1 MENQQD
7 TTIAPRKSVNLHICG
22 GNRTLVDYELVE
34 RVPTPPVSY
43 RNKPNKKTGEVAVSH
58 QPIAHHELVE
68 RTKGYL
74 DQNGFTIQ
82 DEVHSLARNDN
93 HYFGLFS
100 VDHPNR
106 SESDRGCVIGLR
118 NSHDKTFPAGL
129 CAGDAP
135 FVCDNLIF
143 TNTIKLARRH
153 TRNIL
158 KDLDFTINR
167 ALGKLFGFWNGQ
179 DNRIEAYQ
187 NFELGNSVAN
197 DIIIRACKAGAIPK
211 TKVMDVVN
219 QWESSDHPEFWDRN
233 MNSLYNAFTEVYK
246 GNLVA
251 LPSRSDALHSVLD
264 SVVDFK
270 MDDLLD
276 IDDAELVPVEVGES
290 SHPVEPVGTSNNI
303 GEVPA
308 DLYEEDPF

>member
-1 MENQQD
+1 MDTQEN
-7 TTIAPRKSVNLHICG
+7 TNTAPRKVNLSICG
-22 GNRTLVDYELVE
+22 GNRTLVEYDQVVG
-34 RVPTPPVSY
+34 VPTPSVEYRKKENANGERAISYQPV
-43 RNKPNKKTGEVAVSH
+43 
-58 QPIAHHELVE
+58 AHHELVQ
-68 RTKGYL
+68 RTKGFL
-74 DQNGFTIQ
+74 DEQGFTIQ
-82 DEVHSLARNDN
+82 DEVHSLARKDN
-93 HYFGLFS
+93 HYFGLFA

-158 KDLDFTINR
+158 QDLNHTISR

-187 NFELGNSVAN
+187 NFELGNSDVN
-197 DIIIRACKAGAIPK
+197 DIVIRACKAGAIPK
-211 TKVMDVVN
+211 TKIMDVVN

-251 LPSRSDALHSVLD
+251 LPQRSDALHSVLD
-264 SVVDFK
+264 SAVDFN
-270 MDDLLD
+270 MESTLD
-276 IDDAELVPVEVGES
+276 FGSDELTPVEV
-290 SHPVEPVGTSNNI
+290 VEVATSEGIVGNVD

-308 DLYEEDPF
+308 DMYETEPF

>member
-1 MENQQD
+1 MNNSEN
-7 TTIAPRKSVNLHICG
+7 TTNSPRKSVNLHICG

-43 RNKPNKKTGEVAVSH
+43 RNKPNKKTGELAVSH

-106 SESDRGCVIGLR
+106 AESDRGCVIGLR

-197 DIIIRACKAGAIPK
+197 DIVIRACKAGAIPK

-270 MDDLLD
+270 MDESLFEES
-276 IDDAELVPVEVGES
+276 ELVPVGAIES
-290 SHPVEPVGTSNNI
+290 ATTEELI
-303 GEVPA
+303 GNVDGAVPA
-308 DLYEEDPF
+308 EYYEDEPFW

>member
-1 MENQQD
+1 MNTEEN
-7 TTIAPRKSVNLHICG
+7 TTAPRKSVNLHICG
-22 GNRTLVDYELVE
+22 GNRTLVEYDQVVG
-34 RVPTPPVSY
+34 VPTPPVEFRKKENANGERAISY
-43 RNKPNKKTGEVAVSH
+43 
-58 QPIAHHELVE
+58 QPIAHHELVN
-68 RTKGYL
+68 RTKGFL
-74 DQNGFTIQ
+74 DEQGFTIQ
-82 DEVHSLARNDN
+82 DEVHSLARDN
-93 HYFGLFS
+93 KHYFGLFS

-106 SESDRGCVIGLR
+106 AESDRGCVIGVR

-158 KDLDFTINR
+158 QDLNHTINR
-167 ALGKLFGFWNGQ
+167 ALGKLFGFWHGQ
-179 DNRIEAYQ
+179 DNRISAYQ
-187 NFELGNSVAN
+187 NFELGNSTAN

-211 TKVMDVVN
+211 TKIMDVVN

-251 LPSRSDALHSVLD
+251 LPQRSDALHSVLD

-270 MDDLLD
+270 MDEGFDF
-276 IDDAELVPVEVGES
+276 DDAEVVPAEVVEVATSENI
-290 SHPVEPVGTSNNI
+290 VGNVN

-308 DLYEEDPF
+308 DIYENEPF